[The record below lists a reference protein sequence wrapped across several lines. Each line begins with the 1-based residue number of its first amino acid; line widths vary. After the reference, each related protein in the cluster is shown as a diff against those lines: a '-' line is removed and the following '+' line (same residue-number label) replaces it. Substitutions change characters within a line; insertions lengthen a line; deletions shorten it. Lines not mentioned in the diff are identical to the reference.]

1 MKQLIIWIV
10 ILALLFTTAFVYNEQ
25 IGSIPLL
32 ILALFLFAIW
42 LYLLKSKKE
51 QRDSGIISVE
61 WVQ

>member
-42 LYLLKSKKE
+42 LYLLKSKK
-51 QRDSGIISVE
+51 RTKR
-61 WVQ
+61 